1 MTEQEQSGQTPPP
14 EQENP
19 PEATPTVEPE
29 EAENLTQENQEGLG
43 DQNESEVTLALRE
56 AFLSKAEQDTDM
68 EGLAGAM
75 DSFIDKGGFSPGELD
90 SLVRD
95 VLEEKSAV
103 LGIDK
108 AQAETLAGE
117 IISIEEAL
125 ITPLKSELPDT
136 KAISSVRE
144 SLYQLALKNIISGEK
159 VCSLVTSIK
168 FRENPGEEVGEH
180 AQALHGMSCVYLV
193 NGNSRE
199 IYIYGPF
206 IKESKTA
213 QRTIIS
219 HEIGHLLAE
228 STNLFDFEQYAKF
241 KEFAQNPTDEN
252 IALMQAE
259 NPQFAYLLQVIKE
272 PTAHLPM
279 WNQYI
284 RGRLKKLETI
294 SQPDQ
299 LAKERVAV
307 AKELVAEMI
316 GSYLC
321 AGESNEAYFI
331 DQIKYSKPEDVIA
344 YIKGLCGCDQ
354 DDQFVAFC
362 RQNGVDLAAL
372 RDGSSSEIIRKLSE
386 IPQLQIVFKSSASW
400 REMLANSLSDR
411 GTRLETNGKTDAIGE
426 DYDDDGFIGTDGESL
441 AQSYTMAQRAG
452 GTQAGEKSENA
463 FEKVWDFLTGNAA
476 RTPGATKKAA

>member
-1 MTEQEQSGQTPPP
+1 MEQQENSGQTPS
-14 EQENP
+14 EQVNP
-19 PEATPTVEPE
+19 PEPTPEPE
-29 EAENLTQENQEGLG
+29 EKAEGLSQEGQRQ
-43 DQNESEVTLALRE
+43 DESKATLELRE
-56 AFLSKAEQDTDM
+56 VFLSKAEQGADM
-68 EGLAGAM
+68 EKLAVAM
-75 DSFIDKGGFSPGELD
+75 DSFIDKGGFSLDELAP
-90 SLVRD
+90 LVQD
-95 VLEEKSAV
+95 VLEKKSSV

-108 AQAETLAGE
+108 AQAEALAGE
-117 IISIEEAL
+117 VVSIEKAL
-125 ITPLKSELPDT
+125 IAPLKSELADA
-136 KAISSVRE
+136 KALSSVRE

-180 AQALHGMSCVYLV
+180 AQALHGMSCVYLAD
-193 NGNSRE
+193 GNSRQ

-206 IKESKTA
+206 LKESKTA

-241 KEFAQNPTDEN
+241 KEFAQNPTDAN
-252 IALMQAE
+252 IALMQE
-259 NPQFAYLLQVIKE
+259 ESPQFAYLLQVIKE

-354 DDQFVAFC
+354 DDQFVEFC

-372 RDGSSSEIIRKLSE
+372 RGGSSSEIIRKLSE

-400 REMLANSLSDR
+400 REMLANSLTDR
-411 GTRLETNGKTDAIGE
+411 GARLETNGKTDAIGE
-426 DYDDDGFIGTDGESL
+426 DYDDGFIGSDGESL
-441 AQSYTMAQRAG
+441 AQSYSTIQRTDSAHSG
-452 GTQAGEKSENA
+452 PRSDNA

-476 RTPGATKKAA
+476 RTPGTAKKAA